1 MGKKGRSF
9 LPQFLKDGFIN
20 AIERPI
26 DFFIRLN
33 IHPNFFTILGLLIA
47 ILAAI
52 FYAVGEIRL
61 GGVCVLLA
69 GMSDTFDGKI
79 ARKQGIASKFG
90 AVFDSSLDRYAEFLM
105 FFGLGAYFLQ
115 RGDQVSIITAIVAF
129 IALIGSVMVS
139 YVRARAEGIG
149 YECKVGVMQRAERIV
164 FTGVS
169 SLIHPIALM
178 VVIWIIAILGNI
190 TAIQRL
196 HYVWKTE
203 QAELEKE
210 RVMKNEVGNI
220 Q

>member
-20 AIERPI
+20 AIDRPI
-26 DFFIRLN
+26 DLFIRLN

-52 FYAVGEIRL
+52 FYAMGDIRL
-61 GGVCVLLA
+61 GGAFVLLA

-178 VVIWIIAILGNI
+178 VVIWIIAILANV
-190 TAIQRL
+190 TAIQRM

-203 QAELEKE
+203 RAELAKE
-210 RVMKNEVGNI
+210 NI
-220 Q
+220 DETLGI

>member
-20 AIERPI
+20 AIDRPI
-26 DFFIRLN
+26 DLFIRLN

-52 FYAVGEIRL
+52 FYAMGDIRL
-61 GGVCVLLA
+61 GGAFVLLA

-115 RGDQVSIITAIVAF
+115 LGDQVSIITAIVAF

-178 VVIWIIAILGNI
+178 VVIWIIAILANV
-190 TAIQRL
+190 TAIQRM

-203 QAELEKE
+203 RAELAKE
-210 RVMKNEVGNI
+210 NI
-220 Q
+220 DETLGI

>member
-9 LPQFLKDGFIN
+9 IPQFLKDGFIN
-20 AIERPI
+20 AIDRPI
-26 DFFIRLN
+26 DLFIRLN

-52 FYAVGEIRL
+52 FYAVGDIRL
-61 GGVCVLLA
+61 GGAFVLLA

-105 FFGLGAYFLQ
+105 FLGLGAYFLQ
-115 RGDQVSIITAIVAF
+115 RGDQVSVITAIVAF
-129 IALIGSVMVS
+129 VALIGSVMVS

-178 VVIWIIAILGNI
+178 VVIWIIAVLANI

-203 QAELEKE
+203 KAELAKE
-210 RVMKNEVGNI
+210 NVDETLGI
-220 Q
+220 

>member
-20 AIERPI
+20 AIDRPI
-26 DFFIRLN
+26 NLFVRLN

-52 FYAVGEIRL
+52 FYAIGDIRL
-61 GGVCVLLA
+61 GGAFVLLA

-105 FFGLGAYFLQ
+105 FLGLGAYFLQ

-178 VVIWIIAILGNI
+178 GVIWIIAVLANV

-203 QAELEKE
+203 RAELA
-210 RVMKNEVGNI
+210 NENVDETLGI
-220 Q
+220 

>member
-20 AIERPI
+20 AIDRPI
-26 DFFIRLN
+26 DLFIRLN

-52 FYAVGEIRL
+52 FYAMGDIRL
-61 GGVCVLLA
+61 GGAFVLLA

-178 VVIWIIAILGNI
+178 VVIWIIAILANV
-190 TAIQRL
+190 TAIQRM

-203 QAELEKE
+203 RAELAKE
-210 RVMKNEVGNI
+210 NSDETLGI
-220 Q
+220 

>member
-1 MGKKGRSF
+1 MF
-9 LPQFLKDGFIN
+9 L
-20 AIERPI
+20 
-26 DFFIRLN
+26 
-33 IHPNFFTILGLLIA
+33 
-47 ILAAI
+47 
-52 FYAVGEIRL
+52 
-61 GGVCVLLA
+61 
-69 GMSDTFDGKI
+69 
-79 ARKQGIASKFG
+79 
-90 AVFDSSLDRYAEFLM
+90 
-105 FFGLGAYFLQ
+105 GLGAYFLQ

-178 VVIWIIAILGNI
+178 VVIWIIAVLANV

-203 QAELEKE
+203 RTELA
-210 RVMKNEVGNI
+210 NENVDETLGI
-220 Q
+220 

>member
-20 AIERPI
+20 AIDRPI
-26 DFFIRLN
+26 DLFIRLN

-47 ILAAI
+47 IFAAI
-52 FYAVGEIRL
+52 FYAVGDIRL
-61 GGVCVLLA
+61 GGAFVLLA

-105 FFGLGAYFLQ
+105 FLGLGAYFLQ
-115 RGDQVSIITAIVAF
+115 RGDRASVITAIVAF
-129 IALIGSVMVS
+129 VALIGSVMVS

-178 VVIWIIAILGNI
+178 VVIWVIAVLANI

-203 QAELEKE
+203 RAELAKGNVDES
-210 RVMKNEVGNI
+210 VGI
-220 Q
+220 